1 MSRCSPRRGS
11 RQAAQWRAAVGGCA
25 LVLAGAIG
33 TAVAAVS
40 EADFP
45 KLKAGQ
51 WEMTTQSANA
61 AGAPPTKTTMCTDA
75 ALQREVIAL
84 GAGMSRDMCS
94 KTDVKRDGQRVV
106 TTAECRIGE
115 SNIKSRAV
123 MTVQGDSRYKTEITA
138 TYDPPFM
145 NMRDSKTTLEGKYVG
160 ACRDGLVPGDFVSA
174 NGRKFNIKAL
184 ATLKPPVPAAPA
196 PAAPPAPPAKSK

>member
-1 MSRCSPRRGS
+1 MNRPRPRLGPS
-11 RQAAQWRAAVGGCA
+11 QHHRASLRGCA
-25 LVLAGAIG
+25 LLLALACGPASAAI
-33 TAVAAVS
+33 S

-51 WEMTTQSANA
+51 WEMTTQSAGTV
-61 AGAPPTKTTMCTDA
+61 GAPPTKTTMCTDE
-75 ALQREVIAL
+75 ALQREVIAM

-94 KTDVKRDGQRVV
+94 KTDVKRDGARVI
-106 TTAECRIGE
+106 TTAECKIGE

-174 NGRKFNIKAL
+174 NGRKFNIKGL
-184 ATLKPPVPAAPA
+184 ANRKPPVAPSA
-196 PAAPPAPPAKSK
+196 PQPKSQ